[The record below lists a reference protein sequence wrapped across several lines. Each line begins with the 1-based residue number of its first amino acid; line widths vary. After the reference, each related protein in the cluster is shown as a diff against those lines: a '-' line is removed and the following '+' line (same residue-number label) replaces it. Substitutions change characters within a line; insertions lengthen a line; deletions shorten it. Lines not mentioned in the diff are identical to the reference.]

1 MRTVAFEIEDKI
13 NEMVVCLDKD
23 IEYIQKNLSNLDLL
37 RTLVI
42 KRDDAA
48 LYRLLENIQSEVE
61 NHKQHELQRQSI
73 RKELAKYFSCTVGE
87 MTLSKLALSMTESE
101 RIRIVQQK
109 EKLRALVR
117 KLKIEHASTARLLT
131 ESARFNNMLLK
142 SIFDIGNADMVY
154 YSANGISK
162 IQSESAF
169 VNMKF

>member
-1 MRTVAFEIEDKI
+1 MKTAEVDIENKVNELLTV
-13 NEMVVCLDKD
+13 LDKD
-23 IEYIQKNLSNLDLL
+23 TEHMQQSISYLNEL
-37 RTLVI
+37 RSLIV
-42 KRDDAA
+42 KRDDVA
-48 LYRLLENIQSEVE
+48 LSKLLERIQSET
-61 NHKQHELQRQSI
+61 NTYKDHQLKRHSI